1 MKVEETLRKIKE
13 SAKIVDEFIFSNFD
27 KLHKDLYEASLHYFK
42 AGGKRIR
49 PYLALTSYKLYRDDI
64 ERVLPFAAGLEV
76 LHTFTLIHDDIMD
89 NDDIR
94 RGLPTVHRV
103 WGVPMAILAG
113 DYLFAKVFDLASKAD
128 VEPEIIVRVLRVL
141 SETTITL
148 CDGQAYDMWFERK
161 DDVSVDE
168 YYDMIRKKTGALI
181 KASAEIGGIVGGGSE
196 EDIRNLGEFG
206 EKIGVAF
213 QIIDDVIGLVGEEKV
228 TGKPK
233 GSDVREGKK
242 TLPILYALERLEG
255 EDKKFLMSILKKE
268 RTFSDEEIEKA
279 ISLIEK
285 TGAIDY
291 SRELA
296 KKIYSEAIQ
305 ALNRLPDKPA
315 KKDLRELAYV
325 IVERNF

>member
-1 MKVEETLRKIKE
+1 MNVEETLKKIKE
-13 SAKIVDEFIFSNFD
+13 NAKIVDEYIFSNFD
-27 KLHKDLYEASLHYFK
+27 KLHKDLYEASLHLFK

-49 PYLALTSYKLYRDDI
+49 PYMAITSYRLFRGDV

-103 WGVPMAILAG
+103 WGIPMAILAG

-128 VEPEIIVRVLRVL
+128 VEPETIVKVLRVL
-141 SETTITL
+141 ASTTIIL
-148 CDGQAYDMWFERK
+148 CDGQAYDMWFEKRE
-161 DDVSVDE
+161 DVKADE
-168 YYDMIRKKTGALI
+168 YYEMIKKKTGALI

-196 EDIRNLGEFG
+196 EDIKNLGEFG

-233 GSDVREGKK
+233 GSDIREGKK
-242 TLPILYALERLEG
+242 TLPILYALERLKG
-255 EDKKFLMSILKKE
+255 EEKQFLLSIIRKE
-268 RTFSDEEIEKA
+268 REASDEDIERA
-279 ISLIEK
+279 VSLIEK
-285 TGAIDY
+285 TSAITY
-291 SRELA
+291 ARELA
-296 KKIYSEAIQ
+296 KKIYSEAIR
-305 ALNRLPDKPA
+305 ALEKLPKNEARD
-315 KKDLRELAYV
+315 DLRELAYV